1 MRSVDPNQIV
11 VHERDRYRR
20 QYLGL
25 LAEDIGQS
33 SRPAIAHSDVEVL
46 PFGVARRN
54 VFYFRIARSKL
65 TSAWVIMAGALSQQ
79 HIQQE
84 VSLMRSTIAPALLA
98 AICLTAASPEGSA
111 WGGVIYSVNVQ
122 TDELVAIETTT
133 GAVTTIGSI
142 GHQMQGTDLASLNGL
157 VYATTQK
164 VSGFNLNGMTLVA
177 INPVTGAKVS
187 SADMLFGT
195 NQVFAEGLTAADGQ
209 LIATFDYLSTVSP
222 RSGVVDPVTG
232 AISDQQHHG
241 PDLDELGTTHD
252 GRIIA
257 VDGIN
262 FSGNTRQM
270 AFYELERNPTST
282 TFLGDFLMQGSLD
295 DIVFTPFGAFSLD
308 HTAGNLY
315 QIDISGPSIVATIP
329 IGAIGLQLDGL
340 AFIPEPSAVVLEA
353 LGFVALVMVYLRR
366 RAGLHPHRRISG

>member
-1 MRSVDPNQIV
+1 MKPTT
-11 VHERDRYRR
+11 
-20 QYLGL
+20 
-25 LAEDIGQS
+25 A
-33 SRPAIAHSDVEVL
+33 
-46 PFGVARRN
+46 
-54 VFYFRIARSKL
+54 
-65 TSAWVIMAGALSQQ
+65 MAC
-79 HIQQE
+79 
-84 VSLMRSTIAPALLA
+84 LA
-98 AICLTAASPEGSA
+98 AAFCLAAASPGGLA

-122 TDELVAIETTT
+122 TDELVTIETST
-133 GAVTTIGSI
+133 GVVTTVGPIGYN
-142 GHQMQGTDLASLNGL
+142 MQGTDLASLNGL
-157 VYATTQK
+157 IYGTTQK
-164 VSGFNLNGMTLVA
+164 TPGFNLDGMTLVA
-177 INPVTGAKVS
+177 IDPVTGAKVS
-187 SADMLFGT
+187 SADMLLGASE
-195 NQVFAEGLTAADGQ
+195 VFSEGLTAANGQ

-232 AISDQQHHG
+232 AISDEQLHG
-241 PDLDELGTTHD
+241 PDLDELGTTLD

-270 AFYELERNPTST
+270 AFYELGRNPTST

-340 AFIPEPSAVVLEA
+340 AYIPEPSGLALAAVGLMVFG
-353 LGFVALVMVYLRR
+353 GFYLRR
-366 RAGLHPHRRISG
+366 RTHEV